1 MNKYFLLVSLFLS
14 TSFLVSA
21 APKQKKV
28 DTWIDASIKA
38 KTELQ
43 TQLQKTGMPIISSFK
58 KHKEKAEPFAV
69 DLKGVDKLVLI
80 TAGGP
85 DGSDYDQAVWGNAR
99 LIKADGTAVWL
110 DEVPFEYGV
119 AGWAKPKM
127 NINAYDHEIFIAGKE
142 YKHGVFCHANGT
154 LVYPIKGEYV
164 RFEAEVGIDDTSSG
178 GSVYFQALNVVPKFV
193 GDELIAKYPE
203 QIGMLGAMMDGL
215 DTWLITPDASIE
227 KQAVEAMV
235 GKLKD
240 GSYYKSVVQ
249 QIANEKDVNT
259 QIRKYLELFEKLQDV
274 YALQGELEWLNID
287 AIKLAFADMS
297 KQKGFDAAK
306 YQPMLNELVQLQQK
320 GFSGIY
326 KGDEQAI
333 ADARKALD
341 NKKAI
346 LLGNPLLDA
355 DKIVAV
361 RYKLGSTARQ
371 AMAPSLGTQAN
382 NWSNQ
387 ESARRSGFDAEIVE
401 LSNLRGDMQMKSIFK
416 PIVPDASIAD
426 LRMHWDANRVMFTTL
441 MGENDKRWNVYEVK
455 LDGTGCKKLI
465 ENEEPDLEFYDG
477 TYLPDGRIIANS
489 NIGYQGVPCVSGDDP
504 VGNMVLYTPE
514 QKNLRRLTFDQDA
527 NWNPVVMNN
536 GRVMYTRWEY
546 TDLTHYYSRIV
557 MHMNP
562 DGTENKALYGSG
574 SMFPNSTFD
583 IQPLPGHGSA
593 FVGIISGHHGVARSG
608 RLIIFDP
615 TKGRKNVQGMV
626 QEIPHRNRPIQEL
639 IKDELVNGVWP
650 QFVKPT
656 PLNDKYFLVAAKLD
670 PQSLWGLYLVDIYD
684 NVTCLMQAEGEG
696 YISPIL
702 VKETKTPPA
711 IPDRVKLNEKEATIF
726 IQDIYEGEGLRGIPR
741 GTVKELRLHAYEYA
755 YVKTRSDHNW
765 HGIQS
770 GWDIK
775 RLLGTV
781 PVEEDG
787 SAIFKV
793 PANTPISIQPI
804 DKDGVAVQWMRSW
817 VTGQPG
823 EVVSC
828 IGCHEDQ
835 NQIPIPKRVMA
846 SQKAAAPLKAPEGG
860 VRSFTFDLEIQ
871 PILDRACIACHNG
884 EGKAFDLRGGKKDKL
899 GYGTSYLNIHPYV
912 HRQGGEGD
920 MVVLQPYEYH
930 PNTSELVRILKKG
943 HHNVKLTDAEWLK
956 LYNWIDYNAPD
967 KGYFD
972 ANVLGKEIIP
982 YQGFDQIERRKELT
996 DKYANG
1002 MGVDWKKEIADYAS
1016 YLKAQG
1022 PITPVMPE
1030 KAAPVKVKNVK
1041 AKGWPF
1047 DKAAI
1052 KDMLA
1057 KETSNR
1063 KEVEIA
1069 PGVKINFVR
1078 IPAGEFVMGS
1088 YNGESDAYPTAKVKI
1103 DKPFWMGEMEITN
1116 QQFNAIYPDHDSR
1129 FVDQLWKDHVVQGYP
1144 ANEPNQPVIRVN
1156 YNDAMDYCKQLS
1168 EKTGLNITLPTEAQ
1182 WEWACRAGS
1191 DSDFWYGDMNTDFGK
1206 YENLADKTTL
1216 LFAVSGVDPK
1226 PMSPNSYWYKYY
1238 TYLPKEEGVDD
1249 GQLIQTGEK
1258 VYEANPFGL
1267 YNMHGNVSEWTR
1279 SDYVPYPYNPKT
1291 KLTSDHK
1298 VVRGGSYIERPKFS
1312 TAYARKAYYPYQRV
1326 FNVGFRVIIE
1336 D

>member
-1 MNKYFLLVSLFLS
+1 M
-14 TSFLVSA
+14 
-21 APKQKKV
+21 
-28 DTWIDASIKA
+28 
-38 KTELQ
+38 
-43 TQLQKTGMPIISSFK
+43 
-58 KHKEKAEPFAV
+58 
-69 DLKGVDKLVLI
+69 
-80 TAGGP
+80 
-85 DGSDYDQAVWGNAR
+85 
-99 LIKADGTAVWL
+99 
-110 DEVPFEYGV
+110 
-119 AGWAKPKM
+119 
-127 NINAYDHEIFIAGKE
+127 
-142 YKHGVFCHANGT
+142 
-154 LVYPIKGEYV
+154 
-164 RFEAEVGIDDTSSG
+164 
-178 GSVYFQALNVVPKFV
+178 
-193 GDELIAKYPE
+193 
-203 QIGMLGAMMDGL
+203 
-215 DTWLITPDASIE
+215 
-227 KQAVEAMV
+227 
-235 GKLKD
+235 
-240 GSYYKSVVQ
+240 
-249 QIANEKDVNT
+249 
-259 QIRKYLELFEKLQDV
+259 
-274 YALQGELEWLNID
+274 EWLNIE

-297 KQKGFDAAK
+297 KQKDFDTAK
-306 YQPMLNELVQLQQK
+306 YQPMLDELLQLQQK
-320 GFSGIY
+320 GFDGIY
-326 KGDEQAI
+326 KGDDQAM

-355 DKIVAV
+355 DKIIAV
-361 RYKLGSTARQ
+361 RYKLGSRARQ
-371 AMAPSLGTQAN
+371 AMAPDLGTQAN

-387 ESARRSGFDAEIVE
+387 ESARRGGFDAEIVE
-401 LSNLRGDMQMKSIFK
+401 LANLRDGMQMKSVFK
-416 PIVPDASIAD
+416 PNVPDASIAD
-426 LRMHWDANRVMFTTL
+426 LRMHWDADRVMFTSL
-441 MGENDKRWNVYEVK
+441 MPDKRWNVFEVK
-455 LDGTGCKKLI
+455 MDGTGCKKLV

-489 NIGYQGVPCVSGDDP
+489 NIGYQGVPCVSGDDA
-504 VGNMVLYTPE
+504 VGNMVLYTPDT
-514 QKNLRRLTFDQDA
+514 KNLRRLTFDQDA

-557 MHMNP
+557 IHMNP

-593 FVGIISGHHGVARSG
+593 FVGIISGHHGIARSG
-608 RLIIFDP
+608 RLIVFDP
-615 TKGRKNVQGMV
+615 TKGRKNVMGMV
-626 QEIPHRNRPIQEL
+626 QEIPFRNRPIVEL

-650 QFVKPT
+650 QFVKPM
-656 PLNDKYFLVAAKLD
+656 PLNDKYYLVAAKLD
-670 PQSLWGLYLVDIYD
+670 PQSLWGLYLVDVYD
-684 NVTCLMQAEGEG
+684 NVTCLKQAEGEG

-702 VKETKTPPA
+702 VKEQKTPPA

-804 DKDGVAVQWMRSW
+804 DKDGVAIQWMRSW

-846 SQKAAAPLKAPEGG
+846 SQKAPLKLTAPEGG

-871 PILDRACIACHNG
+871 PILDRACISCHNG

-899 GYGTSYLNIHPYV
+899 GYGTSYLNFHPYI

-943 HHNVKLTDAEWLK
+943 HHNVKLTDKEWK
-956 LYNWIDYNAPD
+956 TLYNWIDYNASD

-972 ANVLGKEIIP
+972 ANVLTDLP
-982 YQGFDQIERRKELT
+982 YKGFDQIKRRKELT

-1002 MGVDWKKEIADYAS
+1002 MGADWQKEIADYAA
-1016 YLKAQG
+1016 YLKSKG
-1022 PITPVMPE
+1022 EIVPVLPE
-1030 KAAPVKVKNVK
+1030 KSAPVKVKNVK

-1047 DKAAI
+1047 DKETI

-1069 PGVKINFVR
+1069 PGVKIAFVR

-1088 YNGESDAYPTAKVKI
+1088 YNGEPDAYPTAKVKI
-1103 DKPFWMGEMEITN
+1103 DKSFWMAEMELTN
-1116 QQFNAIYPDHDSR
+1116 EQYKVIFPEHDSR
-1129 FVDQLWKDHVVQGYP
+1129 FVDQLWKDHVHQGYP
-1144 ANEPNQPVIRVN
+1144 ANEPNQPVIRVS

-1168 EKTGLNITLPTEAQ
+1168 TKTGLNITLPTEAQ

-1191 DSDFWYGDMNTDFGK
+1191 DEDFWYGNLNTDFGK
-1206 YENLADKTTL
+1206 FENFADKTTL
-1216 LFAVSGVDPK
+1216 LFAVSGIDPQ
-1226 PMSPNSYWYKYY
+1226 PMSPSSYWYKYY

-1258 VYEANPFGL
+1258 VY
-1267 YNMHGNVSEWTR
+1267 
-1279 SDYVPYPYNPKT
+1279 
-1291 KLTSDHK
+1291 
-1298 VVRGGSYIERPKFS
+1298 
-1312 TAYARKAYYPYQRV
+1312 
-1326 FNVGFRVIIE
+1326 
-1336 D
+1336 

>member
-1 MNKYFLLVSLFLS
+1 
-14 TSFLVSA
+14 
-21 APKQKKV
+21 
-28 DTWIDASIKA
+28 
-38 KTELQ
+38 
-43 TQLQKTGMPIISSFK
+43 
-58 KHKEKAEPFAV
+58 
-69 DLKGVDKLVLI
+69 
-80 TAGGP
+80 
-85 DGSDYDQAVWGNAR
+85 
-99 LIKADGTAVWL
+99 
-110 DEVPFEYGV
+110 
-119 AGWAKPKM
+119 
-127 NINAYDHEIFIAGKE
+127 
-142 YKHGVFCHANGT
+142 
-154 LVYPIKGEYV
+154 
-164 RFEAEVGIDDTSSG
+164 
-178 GSVYFQALNVVPKFV
+178 
-193 GDELIAKYPE
+193 
-203 QIGMLGAMMDGL
+203 
-215 DTWLITPDASIE
+215 
-227 KQAVEAMV
+227 
-235 GKLKD
+235 
-240 GSYYKSVVQ
+240 
-249 QIANEKDVNT
+249 
-259 QIRKYLELFEKLQDV
+259 
-274 YALQGELEWLNID
+274 
-287 AIKLAFADMS
+287 MS

-346 LLGNPLLDA
+346 LLGNPLLDP

-846 SQKAAAPLKAPEGG
+846 SQKAAVPLKAPEGG

-1116 QQFNAIYPDHDSR
+1116 QQFNVIYPDHDSR